1 MGDGLKIQIAR
12 RTASILI
19 QAISDDCK
27 IITSNLESEQV
38 LISLKQESAKVPTNL
53 RKGWMVEDRK

>member
-12 RTASILI
+12 RTANILI

-38 LISLKQESAKVPTNL
+38 LISLKQESAKVLTNL

>member
-38 LISLKQESAKVPTNL
+38 LISLKQESAKVLTNL